1 LSPRDLEGVTAGTRA
16 FHIQDHLIFEDGFP
30 AGWRLVLDS
39 AAQRW
44 QRVIRAP
51 LPAVPLNDPVQDS
64 VYRWRQ
70 FPTDIYLGP

>member
-1 LSPRDLEGVTAGTRA
+1 MKESLPEHAPSTFKIT
-16 FHIQDHLIFEDGFP
+16 LIFEDGFP